1 MTAGLLDV
9 GDGHRIHWEVSGAAG
24 GKPVVTLHGGP
35 GSGSMPWWRELFDP
49 QAYRIVQFDQRG
61 CGRSEP
67 YGELRANTTWHLVAD
82 IEALRRHLGIERW
95 QVVGG
100 SWGSVLGLAYAQA
113 HPERVTEMV
122 LFAVGDPSAR
132 AVDWIMRDVGRL
144 YPAAWRRFME
154 LVPDGERPVD
164 AYSRLL
170 DDPDPAVAD
179 RAARE
184 WCAWEDA
191 HVDAPPSPR
200 YEDPAFR
207 LNFAR
212 IVTHYW
218 RHDSWLE
225 DDQLVRDAGRLAGI
239 PGVLVHGRL
248 DLSSPLEF
256 PWRLTQTWGELV
268 VVDEGHLG
276 GPQMG
281 GAIRAATDRFA
292 YSA

>member
-1 MTAGLLDV
+1 MTAGRLDV

-122 LFAVGDPSAR
+122 LFAVGDPSPAPWTGSCATSGACTRPRGGGSWRSCQTVSARSTRTAACSTTLTRRWPTARRASGARGRTRTSTLRPAR
-132 AVDWIMRDVGRL
+132 ATRI
-144 YPAAWRRFME
+144 RRS
-154 LVPDGERPVD
+154 G
-164 AYSRLL
+164 
-170 DDPDPAVAD
+170 
-179 RAARE
+179 
-184 WCAWEDA
+184 
-191 HVDAPPSPR
+191 
-200 YEDPAFR
+200 
-207 LNFAR
+207 
-212 IVTHYW
+212 
-218 RHDSWLE
+218 
-225 DDQLVRDAGRLAGI
+225 
-239 PGVLVHGRL
+239 
-248 DLSSPLEF
+248 
-256 PWRLTQTWGELV
+256 
-268 VVDEGHLG
+268 
-276 GPQMG
+276 
-281 GAIRAATDRFA
+281 
-292 YSA
+292 